1 MEIWK
6 AEVIPVILYLYQS
19 QRLAHLHAYFLSST
33 EEASLS
39 STLFS
44 VVPPADFFR
53 KQHEISE
60 IRLIKDTGAASKVH
74 Y

>member
-1 MEIWK
+1 M
-6 AEVIPVILYLYQS
+6 S
-19 QRLAHLHAYFLSST
+19 QLLAHLHAYFLSSN
-33 EEASLS
+33 EEASFP

-60 IRLIKDTGAASKVH
+60 IRLVNDTGAASKVH